1 MMRIRVTDWTYK
13 NIRGLGTQSIE
24 LGLPP
29 KRCSLI
35 QMPNGLGKTT
45 TMELIRAVLSGQNL
59 STDDVRA
66 YRLDD
71 TVQNGAFEIGLLIDG
86 VQYRLTVDF
95 DFHMGL
101 HKFSTLRPKTRGG
114 GREVGRVLPLGLKQL
129 LKPQFTR
136 LFVFDGELAKQIR
149 EVDKAEAD
157 HAIKSLYQLD
167 ELGALRHRVM
177 KVVERRQEEAASVSS
192 AKSLKGLSQRR
203 NALNEAKSVLT
214 RLEQKLSDFKKRES
228 KLIEEADRADIMINN
243 HIAENDDMK
252 AEKKKIESEKLSIRE
267 KLQSATTIAL
277 DVFRLPTHLSSTTR
291 SRLTDLG
298 RTLTDARLPRSVS
311 SEFFSEL
318 AEKDRCICGRAIGV
332 KERTAIYHHKDEYLA
347 QDQITAISTMKEK
360 LKNAKEPA
368 ISYQA
373 ACEDLGNLMKARK
386 ENEWRRDKLIQSLTE
401 VDDGE
406 VEALRDRLVTIR
418 NELTRL
424 RSEVERLETKDT
436 GRQKLFRCTAENNI
450 RLAKKRVDENREKL
464 RVAESSFRLA
474 RQRDVL
480 VEQLSRIERKAL
492 NILREKIRVATN
504 KRLENLILLEQL
516 RVSKIDGALSMTS
529 DRVAERVRV
538 SEGQSLSVAYAFLT
552 SLLSKAPI
560 GLPFIVDSPAVSLDL
575 DVRREVGRIIPDLF
589 EQMIMFV
596 ISSEQ
601 AGFADAFYGR
611 DDTRFVSLGEAPGGG
626 ILCEYGVEAFKRHA
640 ERVLVQ

>member
-1 MMRIRVTDWTYK
+1 MMRIKVTDWKYK
-13 NIRGLGTQSIE
+13 NIRGLGTQSID

-29 KRCSLI
+29 TRYSLI
-35 QMPNGLGKTT
+35 QMPNGMGKTT

-66 YRLDD
+66 YKVND
-71 TVQNGAFEIGLLIDG
+71 TVRNGAFEIGLLIDG
-86 VQYRLTVDF
+86 VQYRLTIEF
-95 DFHMGL
+95 DFHIGS
-101 HKFSTLRPKTRGG
+101 HKFSTLRPQTRGG
-114 GREVGRVLPLGLKQL
+114 GREVGRLLPLGLKQL

-149 EVDKAEAD
+149 EVDKAAAD
-157 HAIKSLYQLD
+157 QAIKSLYQLD
-167 ELGALRHRVM
+167 ELGALRHRVV

-192 AKSLKGLSQRR
+192 AKSLKGLSRRR

-214 RLEQKLSDFKKRES
+214 RLENKLSGFKKHEN
-228 KLIEEADRADIMINN
+228 KLIEEADRAELMINN

-252 AEKKKIESEKLSIRE
+252 AEKQKIESEKMSIRE
-267 KLQSATTIAL
+267 KLQSATMIAL

-318 AEKDRCICGRAIGV
+318 AEKDRCICGRAIGDT
-332 KERTAIYHHKDEYLA
+332 ERTAIYHHKDEYLA

-360 LKNAKEPA
+360 LKNAEEPA
-368 ISYQA
+368 MSFKK
-373 ACEDLGNLMKARK
+373 ACENLGILMEARK
-386 ENEWRRDKLIQSLTE
+386 ENEWKSDRLIQSLAE

-406 VEALRDRLVTIR
+406 VEDLRGRLVTIR
-418 NELTRL
+418 NELERL
-424 RSEVERLETKDT
+424 RDDVERLETKDT
-436 GRQKLFRCTAENNI
+436 GRQKLFRCSAENNI
-450 RLAKKRVDENREKL
+450 PLAKKRVDENQEKK
-464 RVAESSFRLA
+464 RVAEGSYRLA

-480 VEQLSRIERKAL
+480 VEQLSRIEKKAL
-492 NILREKIRVATN
+492 NILRETIRVATN

-516 RVSKIDGALSMTS
+516 RVSRIDGALSMTS

-552 SLLSKAPI
+552 SLLSEAPI
-560 GLPFIVDSPAVSLDL
+560 GLPFIVDSPAISLDL

-601 AGFADAFYGR
+601 AGFADAFYER
-611 DDTRFVSLGEAPGGG
+611 KDTCFVSLGETPGSG

-640 ERVLVQ
+640 ERVLAP